1 MRRKSSRLTMAMAV
15 AIAVSGIS
23 WTGPAMASPAMA
35 SPAIA
40 APAIAAPAI
49 AAPAIATPAIASAF
63 GGCTLTVAKPVRL
76 ALYIH
81 AWATLRCVGNVTP
94 SSILIDLGYSS
105 FWGTSVMRKWYAVPA
120 NVNQSFGLLF
130 TCPGGTG
137 GTNRTWSLDA
147 SAFIKYPLLGKI
159 VFTQY
164 DKRGPAA
171 TFRC

>member
-1 MRRKSSRLTMAMAV
+1 MRRKFGRLRMAMAI

-23 WTGPAMASPAMA
+23 WASPAFA
-35 SPAIA
+35 SPAFASPA
-40 APAIAAPAI
+40 A
-49 AAPAIATPAIASAF
+49 ASAF
-63 GGCTLTVAKPVRL
+63 GGCSLTVARPVRL

-81 AWATLRCVGNVTP
+81 AWATLHCTGNVTP

-105 FWGTSVMRKWYAVPA
+105 FWGTSVIRKWYAVPA
-120 NVNQSFGLLF
+120 NVNQSFGLLY

-137 GTNRTWSLDA
+137 GTNRTWSMDA
-147 SAFIKYPLLGKI
+147 SAFIKYPLFGK
-159 VFTQY
+159 VATTEY